1 YKHSLSPRFLP
12 GAEPPPHRCRREA
25 SSVPDHKFIGA
36 GRFQA
41 AKIGKSKKKE
51 GRIYIIYR
59 FSLPII
65 DSLYER

>member
-1 YKHSLSPRFLP
+1 
-12 GAEPPPHRCRREA
+12 
-25 SSVPDHKFIGA
+25 VPKEGLIGA

>member
-1 YKHSLSPRFLP
+1 
-12 GAEPPPHRCRREA
+12 
-25 SSVPDHKFIGA
+25 VPDHKFIGA
-36 GRFQA
+36 GRLQA

-65 DSLYER
+65 YSLFER